1 MEKKKFSVKQFC
13 IEQMQKDDREVATF
27 IDVARVKLGYTKQYN
42 NAVKNSIDEARLSY
56 QWAEHGRK
64 VAESCEE

>member
-1 MEKKKFSVKQFC
+1 MSNQKFSMKRFC
-13 IEQMQKDDREVATF
+13 IEQMQKDDREMATMV
-27 IDVARVKLGYTKQYN
+27 DVARVKLGYAKQYN

-64 VAESCEE
+64 VIEGCD

>member
-1 MEKKKFSVKQFC
+1 MSNQKFSMKNFC
-13 IEQMQKDDREVATF
+13 IEQMQKDDREMATMV
-27 IDVARVKLGYTKQYN
+27 DVARVKLGYAKQYN

-64 VAESCEE
+64 VIEDCD

>member
-1 MEKKKFSVKQFC
+1 MSNQKFSMKRFC
-13 IEQMQKDDREVATF
+13 IEQMQKDDREMATMV
-27 IDVARVKLGYTKQYN
+27 DVARVKLGYAKQYN

-64 VAESCEE
+64 VVEDCD